1 MIQRKLD
8 WALARLG
15 RADSTPENWFP
26 AHVPGA
32 VQRDYALWQNWPSFF
47 EGLHAQDYAALEDDF
62 WLYRAP
68 LYFELDAAQTAVL
81 VFQGIDYQYQIR
93 VGGEVLSAG
102 EGMFHTVRVDVSR
115 FSGTHT
121 NVEVLIAPS
130 PKSDASGTRS
140 QARFSCKPAA
150 CYGWD
155 WHPRL
160 LTSGIWDDA
169 YLQIEDQ
176 HCIQNFDVSYQLSD
190 DLTVCTLQA
199 GIQTGAE
206 CRLRLRLFDEE
217 TCVAEQTVLTK
228 HCFAGCQLQ
237 LNAPKLWYPRGYGA
251 QPLYTLQAE
260 TLDDA
265 DCCLE
270 MARRRLGLRRAK
282 LVMNEGGWVL
292 PGMPKSR
299 SDAPATLEVN
309 GIRLFAKGSNWVN
322 ACVFPGEMDRAVY
335 EQLLSQVED
344 ANMNLIRVWG
354 GGFVNKESFY
364 ELCDEKGLMVWQE
377 FPLACNEYPD
387 DPAYLAVLE
396 QEAVSILRRLRTHPC
411 VCIWCGGNEL
421 FNGWS
426 GMTEQHH
433 ALRLLDS
440 LCYREDRFTPFI
452 MTSPLN
458 GMAHGHY
465 LNYDPL
471 AGAEFITTLNKSWN
485 TAYTEFGSPSM
496 ADYEDLKQFMSPAD
510 VEDCAPGNPVWELH
524 HGFRSWRTVEWLCR
538 TDAEYYFGGFRNT
551 EDLCRKTQFI
561 QSMSYRSNFEEAR
574 RQWPHCAMALNWC
587 FNEPWPAVSNN
598 SLICW
603 NGRPKP
609 AYYAVKQA
617 LRPTIVS
624 LAVTRHLWW
633 DGETFEGKVWV
644 LNDSLQPLPSI
655 KVQIY
660 FRIDGDERY
669 WGSMDAPAVSAQEN
683 ILCGGVCFRLPE
695 NWSGQIHIRLA
706 VEDRSDMDSE
716 YVYLC
721 RQRNAVSTA
730 GMLNV

>member
-8 WALARLG
+8 WLLARLS

-68 LYFELDAAQTAVL
+68 LYFELNAAQTAAL

-102 EGMFHTVRVDVSR
+102 EGMFHTVQVDVSR
-115 FSGTHT
+115 FSGIHT

-176 HCIQNFDVSYQLSD
+176 RCIRNFDVSYQLSD

-199 GIQTGAE
+199 NIQTGAD
-206 CRLRLRLFDEE
+206 CRLRLQLFDEE

-228 HCFAGCQLQ
+228 HCFAGCQLR

-260 TLDDA
+260 TLDETDS
-265 DCCLE
+265 CLE
-270 MARRRLGLRRAK
+270 TAQRRLGLRRAK
-282 LVMNEGGWVL
+282 LVMNEGSWAI

-322 ACVFPGEMDRAVY
+322 ACIFPGEMDRAVY
-335 EQLLSQVED
+335 AQLLSQVED

-471 AGAEFITTLNKSWN
+471 AGAEFITTLSKSRN

-496 ADYEDLKQFMSPAD
+496 AGYEDLKQFMSPAD
-510 VEDCAPGNPVWELH
+510 VEDCTPGNPVWELH
-524 HGFRSWRTVEWLCR
+524 HGFRSWLTVDWLCR
-538 TDAEYYFGGFRNT
+538 TDAEYYFGGFRDT

-609 AYYAVKQA
+609 AYYAVQQA
-617 LRPTIVS
+617 LRPTIAS

-644 LNDSLQPLPSI
+644 LNDSLQPLPPVKI
-655 KVQIY
+655 RIY
-660 FRIDGDERY
+660 FRLDGDERY
-669 WGSMDAPAVSAQEN
+669 WGSMDAPAAAAQEN
-683 ILCGGVCFRLPE
+683 VLCGGVCFRLPE
-695 NWSGQIHIRLA
+695 NWSGQVHIRLA
-706 VEDRSDMDSE
+706 VEGRSDMDSE

-721 RQRNAVSTA
+721 RQRNVASTA